1 MHQLLARWDES
12 RGGWMICS
20 QMAYEGLIPQPFGSF
35 PASSTNQFVMINAAG
50 WQTMST
56 MLQTLSWTF
65 KVCFLLR
72 FFAWSQSFGV
82 FERGFKASS
91 LTLSKGKQEGRFPF
105 FFPVPFHHV
114 EVQIPR
120 KAIAIAWSLELPKSL
135 YVHAVHVTRRFG
147 RGTRFRWKSEGQNRW
162 HRSHSLDYIKP
173 CVGTHLFGVFWG
185 LYDVDIGIF
194 EVVARC
200 DIPTPRVG
208 MGALMGTPSCSWN
221 HASMAR

>member
-12 RGGWMICS
+12 RGGWMTCS
-20 QMAYEGLIPQPFGSF
+20 QMAYEGLIPQPLGSF
-35 PASSTNQFVMINAAG
+35 PASSTNQFAMIDAAR

-56 MLQTLSWTF
+56 MLQTLTWTF

-72 FFAWSQSFGV
+72 CFAWSQSFGV
-82 FERGFKASS
+82 FYWFQGFLFDTFQRQAG
-91 LTLSKGKQEGRFPF
+91 GKISF

-147 RGTRFRWKSEGQNRW
+147 RGARFRWKSEGQSRW
-162 HRSHSLDYIKP
+162 HRLYKALCRKWWHDVISQHLVLEWGHS
-173 CVGTHLFGVFWG
+173 W
-185 LYDVDIGIF
+185 
-194 EVVARC
+194 
-200 DIPTPRVG
+200 
-208 MGALMGTPSCSWN
+208 ALMGTPRNCSWN

>member
-12 RGGWMICS
+12 RGGWMTCVER
-20 QMAYEGLIPQPFGSF
+20 AYEGLIPQPLGSF
-35 PASSTNQFVMINAAG
+35 PASSTNQFVMIDAAG

-65 KVCFLLR
+65 KVCFLLQ

-82 FERGFKASS
+82 FYWFQGFLWHFPKAS
-91 LTLSKGKQEGRFPF
+91 LGRFPF
-105 FFPVPFHHV
+105 FFFRSNFHHV

-147 RGTRFRWKSEGQNRW
+147 PGTPFRWKSEGQNRW
-162 HRSHSLDYIKP
+162 HRSHSLGYKKLLESFGDCTMLILGYSKWWHDVISQ
-173 CVGTHLFGVFWG
+173 HL
-185 LYDVDIGIF
+185 Y
-194 EVVARC
+194 
-200 DIPTPRVG
+200 G
-208 MGALMGTPSCSWN
+208 MGALMGTPSS
-221 HASMAR
+221 